1 MRLAQHFRQTKF
13 NAGLAMLIKLGKLLF
28 SGCIIS
34 LALFGSVTGGGG
46 NLSSAQASVDSLVAQ
61 AEQYSRQEGNESLA
75 LKYINAAIKLQP
87 KREDLYYRR
96 AFILGR
102 AGQYI
107 YSVKEFNRFV
117 KNSKYPHAIR
127 FRGDCFMALGDYRQA
142 AKDYSAFLG
151 SSPADGKVWS
161 YLVEV
166 LALMGA
172 RQAALEAAAKGLA
185 TGSHWSERLQELQ
198 ESILLNRIIKP
209 HKPFSN

>member
-1 MRLAQHFRQTKF
+1 
-13 NAGLAMLIKLGKLLF
+13 MLIKYRKSLF

-34 LALFGSVTGGGG
+34 LVLFGAVTSGEDTFQAAQTSVE
-46 NLSSAQASVDSLVAQ
+46 SLVAQ
-61 AEQYSRQEGNESLA
+61 AEQFSRQEGKEFLA

-107 YSVKEFNRFV
+107 YAVKEFNRFV
-117 KNSKYPHAIR
+117 KSLKYPHAVR

-142 AKDYSAFLG
+142 AKDYSAFLN
-151 SSPADGKVWS
+151 SAPMDGKVWS
-161 YLVEV
+161 YLAEALV
-166 LALMGA
+166 LMGA
-172 RQAALEAAAKGLA
+172 RQAALDTIAKGMA
-185 TGSHWSERLQELQ
+185 TESHWSERLRELR
-198 ESILLNRIIKP
+198 ESILLNKSIKP